1 MSAKPTNCQ
10 SGFVNSAPLQR
21 TNPRCGTGA
30 KIHLPHSS
38 SANRNGSTS
47 LRELAIL
54 CWSNS
59 VVNAAPEGISDPDW
73 LYRDEL
79 CVHIRPYTPA
89 LILHQS
95 KRYSRRAGSRFAR
108 PLASSL
114 PWHGCPANARRA
126 WCHRK
131 PSYRAFGLQGAG
143 ARVGDLKIMC
153 YFCSEARVDW

>member
-1 MSAKPTNCQ
+1 VASRPNFRI
-10 SGFVNSAPLQR
+10 SP
-21 TNPRCGTGA
+21 
-30 KIHLPHSS
+30 SS
-38 SANRNGSTS
+38 NRNGSTS

-108 PLASSL
+108 CDYRKPRFRCSGLLLQCCGSN
-114 PWHGCPANARRA
+114 WRRA
-126 WCHRK
+126 TVTAWSSDRNERTTA
-131 PSYRAFGLQGAG
+131 RA
-143 ARVGDLKIMC
+143 
-153 YFCSEARVDW
+153 VDHDCASNTHSRATIQVEREIRLGWIAIGTG